1 MKPSLTKRLW
11 HMITAA
17 YYMLRKG
24 LTKHRLMMDL
34 HHLLRRGKL
43 AGKAVANFV
52 AFHHH
57 HRDHHIGADMYSAFS
72 SRYMDTDLSYYD
84 PNEVEFSCSNTPSY
98 PSFLLAAKRRN
109 RHRHD
114 RYDFDFAADDKELEM
129 LNSEMSDA
137 ESSFVASPSPAA
149 VRQPRITDSPFPTR
163 DEDAEADGRVDQ
175 EAEEFIRRFYEQL
188 RLQQSVPTTPEC
200 HCHRRRNPA

>member
-1 MKPSLTKRLW
+1 MAKRLW

-34 HHLLRRGKL
+34 HLLLKRGKL
-43 AGKAVANFV
+43 AGKAVGNFV

-57 HRDHHIGADMYSAFS
+57 HRDHHIGANMH
-72 SRYMDTDLSYYD
+72 RDTDLSYYD
-84 PNEVEFSCSNTPSY
+84 PKEVEFSCSNTPSY
-98 PSFLLAAKRRN
+98 PSFLLAAKRGN

-149 VRQPRITDSPFPTR
+149 VRQPRIIDSPFPTR